1 MNFINLALRPKLL
14 AAFGGLLLLTIAI
27 SLLSLWRIGTI
38 NSAATE
44 IRDVWLPSVD
54 AVGDMKAFT
63 ARQRISAGRVVAAGD
78 DKARDEAIKLYGKQT
93 ADLNAAVARFEAVG
107 QAGEMAALYAKY
119 QALRGPYEASMAAV
133 FETAKQNHE
142 QADKTMN
149 GDIVAAFRKV
159 QESLEALS
167 AYDRAGAAKANDV
180 VQSSYT
186 HALWSIGIFA
196 VVAVLVSAGAV
207 LWLDRDVVQ
216 HLARLAG
223 VMRRLAQKDYD
234 FTLDAT
240 ARRDEVGDMARAVDV
255 FRTSMRQVD
264 ELAATQAAEA
274 AAKTERANRVD
285 ALVQTFDT
293 DVAQTLRSVTQ
304 ASSGL
309 HETAEN
315 LTRIADTGA
324 RDAVA
329 VAGASEQAAANVQTV
344 AVAAEELG
352 ASIGEIGRQVSVSAT
367 IAAKAVAE
375 ATRTNVAVTSLTEAA
390 QQIGAV
396 VALISDIAGQT
407 NLLALNATIEAA
419 RAGEAGKGFA
429 VVASEVKALANQTER
444 ATNDIRQ
451 QIESMQAATGEAASA
466 IAAIGQTIG
475 EIDHITTTIAAA
487 VEEQGAATQEIA
499 RNVAEAARG
508 TSEVSA
514 GMNGVRQVA
523 GETGSVAGEVLM
535 AADDLSSQADGLRT
549 SVSTFL
555 AALRAA

>member
-1 MNFINLALRPKLL
+1 MNLALRPKLL
-14 AAFGGLLLLTIAI
+14 AAFGGLLLLTIVI
-27 SLLSLWRIGTI
+27 SLLSLWKIGTI
-38 NSAATE
+38 NSAAVE
-44 IRDVWLPSVD
+44 IRTLWLPSID
-54 AVGDMKAFT
+54 AIGDMKAYT
-63 ARQRISAGRVVAAGD
+63 ARQRIAASRVVVAAD
-78 DKARDEAIKLYGKQT
+78 DAARGEAIKLYGKQT
-93 ADLNAAVARFEAVG
+93 ADLAAALQRFDAIGVTGEA
-107 QAGEMAALYAKY
+107 AALYGKY
-119 QALRGPYEASMAAV
+119 QALRGPYEAAMTAA
-133 FETAKQNHE
+133 FEIAKQNRE
-142 QADKTMN
+142 QAEKVMN
-149 GDIVAAFRKV
+149 GEIVQTFRKV
-159 QESLEALS
+159 QEALEAL
-167 AYDRAGAAKANDV
+167 ATYDRQGAAKANEV
-180 VQSSYT
+180 VQTAYS
-186 HALWSIGIFA
+186 HALWSIVIA
-196 VVAVLVSAGAV
+196 ALVAVALSMAAV
-207 LWLDRDVVQ
+207 LWLDRDVAQ
-216 HLARLAG
+216 PLARLARI
-223 VMRRLAQKDYD
+223 MRRLADKDYG
-234 FTLDAT
+234 FALEGT
-240 ARRDEVGDMARAVDV
+240 ARGDEVGDMARAIDV
-255 FRTSMRQVD
+255 FRTGMRQVD
-264 ELAATQAAEA
+264 ELAAAQAAEA

-293 DVAQTLRSVTQ
+293 DVAHTLQSVSQ
-304 ASSGL
+304 ASTGL

-329 VAGASEQAAANVQTV
+329 VASASEQAAANVQTV

-352 ASIGEIGRQVSVSAT
+352 ASIGEIGRQVAVSAT

-375 ATRTNVAVTSLTEAA
+375 ASRTNVAVSSLTEAA

-444 ATNDIRQ
+444 ATSDIRQ
-451 QIESMQAATGEAASA
+451 QIESMQAATGQAAGA

-514 GMNGVRQVA
+514 GMNGVREVA

-535 AADDLSSQADGLRT
+535 AADDLSAQAETLRT
-549 SVSTFL
+549 RVSTFL